1 ATVAAIGGGWVV
13 RANEYGRIAALVLL
27 GFFGVALL
35 FSGLA
40 EWLARPLVR
49 VGDRLSRSSSGGS
62 GTGQSFIL
70 GIATGLLWAPCAGP
84 ILGLVLTVAAINGA
98 SAHTSVL
105 LLAYALGAATSLAI
119 ALLAGGRL
127 FSRLKRSLGA
137 EAWIRRG
144 LGVAVLLGVC
154 AIALGADRGV
164 LARISLGS
172 TSSIEQSLINHLKPH
187 WPMGTVEAASD
198 PANFTPKILKR
209 LSGATAWI
217 NSPALT
223 PKDLKG
229 KVVLVDF
236 WTYSCINCL
245 RTLPYTSAWYAA
257 YKDDGFVVIGVHTP
271 EFPFE
276 KELSNVQRAVHDLKI
291 TYPVALDSDYK
302 IWKAFDNEYW
312 PADYL
317 IDSTGRIR
325 SHHFGEGDY
334 KKTEQEIQK
343 LLKERGDAVSSGFV
357 QVDGKGVEEAPDMAQ
372 VQSPET
378 YVGYARARNFVEGGG
393 GFLGLRH
400 DEAHTYSGPKH
411 LELNQWALTGN
422 WTDEAQVAILN
433 KAPGR
438 VDFAFHAR
446 DLHIVLGP
454 SSNGAPVRFRVF
466 LNGQAP
472 GANHGTDVN
481 AQGYGAVTDQ
491 RLYQIIRQSDQ
502 IKNSVLSIQFLD
514 PGVHVYSFTF
524 G

>member
-1 ATVAAIGGGWVV
+1 
-13 RANEYGRIAALVLL
+13 
-27 GFFGVALL
+27 
-35 FSGLA
+35 
-40 EWLARPLVR
+40 
-49 VGDRLSRSSSGGS
+49 
-62 GTGQSFIL
+62 
-70 GIATGLLWAPCAGP
+70 
-84 ILGLVLTVAAINGA
+84 
-98 SAHTSVL
+98 
-105 LLAYALGAATSLAI
+105 
-119 ALLAGGRL
+119 LAGGRL
-127 FSRLKRSLGA
+127 FARLKRSLGA
-137 EAWIRRG
+137 EVWIRRG
-144 LGVAVLLGVC
+144 LGAAVLLGVC

-164 LARISLGS
+164 LTRISLS
-172 TSSIEQSLINHLKPH
+172 NTAPIEQSLIDSLHPH
-187 WPMGTVEAASD
+187 GPGTVEAASD
-198 PANFTPKILKR
+198 PANFTPKILQH
-209 LSGATAWI
+209 LSGATAWV

-223 PKDLKG
+223 PNDLKG

-245 RTLPYTSAWYAA
+245 RTLPYIRAWYSK

-334 KKTEQEIQK
+334 QKTEQEIQK
-343 LLKERGDAVSSGFV
+343 LLKERGDAVSAGYV

-372 VQSPET
+372 VESPET
-378 YVGYARARNFVEGGG
+378 YIGYNRARNFAEA

-400 DEAHTYSGPKH
+400 DQAHTYSAPKH

-422 WTDEAQVAILN
+422 WTDKAQVATLN

-438 VDFAFHAR
+438 IDFAFHAR

-454 SSNGAPVRFRVF
+454 GADGSPVRFRVF
-466 LNGQAP
+466 LDGQAP
-472 GANHGTDVN
+472 GANHGVDVN

-491 RLYQIIRQSDQ
+491 RLYQIIRQTDT
-502 IKNSVLSIQFLD
+502 IKNRMLSIQFLD